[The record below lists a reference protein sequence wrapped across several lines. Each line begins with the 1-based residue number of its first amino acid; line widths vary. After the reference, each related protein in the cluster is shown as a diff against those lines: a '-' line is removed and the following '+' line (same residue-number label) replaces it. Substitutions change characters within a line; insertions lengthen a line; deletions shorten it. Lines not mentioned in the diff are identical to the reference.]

1 MRLSGNPAVK
11 VRCVTNNPL
20 VKERYPASEFQGVGI
35 GELFLIVRGLM
46 AAGHA
51 LLTHPLYGNIRPDVG
66 PYKSVLLEQA
76 VMPVDHS
83 GLQQIAAAISYTQQL
98 LKLHA
103 PPRWD
108 AAALR
113 DFQEVDCSILGRV
126 LES

>member
-20 VKERYPASEFQGVGI
+20 VKERYPASEFHGVGT
-35 GELFLIVRGLM
+35 GELFLIARRLM

-76 VMPVDHS
+76 INPVDLH
-83 GLQQIAAAISYTQQL
+83 GLQLITSAISYTEQL
-98 LKLHA
+98 VKSHA

-108 AAALR
+108 AASLR
-113 DFQEVDCSILGRV
+113 DFQEVDCSILGHV
-126 LES
+126 LEQ